1 MNYAGRM
8 NSFIFKGGNVLDAI
22 AEYKKMHG
30 LTHLEFNY
38 PEHVEGYDIQELK
51 KAMGDLKVNG
61 LALRWRG
68 SDFLDG
74 DFTHPCEETRRRVI
88 DMCKKATDKCK
99 ELGGSV
105 ITLWLENDGFEYPFQ
120 MDYEKGWKQ
129 IVEAIREV
137 ADYAPDMKYSI
148 EYKPYEERSFAM
160 VDSTGMTMYLI
171 NEVDRPNVG
180 CTLDFCHMLMK
191 RENPAYSLALAAR
204 KNKLYGLH
212 MNDGYG
218 ELDNGLIFASVSM
231 PQALEFVYYLKKYNY
246 DEVVFFDSFPIREEA
261 QQEVSANI
269 KAFKALSNAID
280 SYGMDRIEEVIKEQ
294 DGIKAQKLV
303 LDMFSK

>member
-88 DMCKKATDKCK
+88 DMCKEATDKCK

-120 MDYEKGWKQ
+120 MDYEKGCLLYTSNKKRRT
-129 IVEAIREV
+129 E
-137 ADYAPDMKYSI
+137 K
-148 EYKPYEERSFAM
+148 
-160 VDSTGMTMYLI
+160 T
-171 NEVDRPNVG
+171 DRYR
-180 CTLDFCHMLMK
+180 C
-191 RENPAYSLALAAR
+191 R
-204 KNKLYGLH
+204 KNSGRPG
-212 MNDGYG
+212 DQ
-218 ELDNGLIFASVSM
+218 EL
-231 PQALEFVYYLKKYNY
+231 
-246 DEVVFFDSFPIREEA
+246 
-261 QQEVSANI
+261 
-269 KAFKALSNAID
+269 
-280 SYGMDRIEEVIKEQ
+280 
-294 DGIKAQKLV
+294 
-303 LDMFSK
+303 